1 MTRLGAAILAPTD
14 DEAAAEAAEVSGEI
28 QTAARK
34 DLKAKADAMKAKRL
48 AASEGKQLVETTGEV
63 KND

>member
-1 MTRLGAAILAPTD
+1 MTRLGAAVLAPSD

-48 AASEGKQLVETTGEV
+48 AAVEGKQLIEAKGEE
-63 KND
+63 KT